1 MYDEG
6 NGGCSAIEDTRLV
19 GKAIDLL
26 PEQSKYHDDGCYIH
40 PHCLTCPL
48 PHCIYDDTDG
58 GRGMIKEI
66 RDQELL
72 KAYREE
78 GLDVMA
84 LAQRFEISKRSVYR
98 IISQSK
104 KKEC

>member
-1 MYDEG
+1 MSSIYDDEG
-6 NGGCSAIEDTRLV
+6 NGGYST
-19 GKAIDLL
+19 KAIDLL
-26 PEQSKYHDDGCYIH
+26 PEQIKYHDDGCYVH

-72 KAYREE
+72 KAYHEE

-98 IISQSK
+98 IISQRKASK